1 VKVASTDHVMRAK
14 LAMFKGA
21 TDVRDWSAPSQRD
34 KPRSITSAKHTLSK
48 ELPQLNLFVDT
59 HNT

>member
-1 VKVASTDHVMRAK
+1 MRAK

>member
-1 VKVASTDHVMRAK
+1 MRAK
-14 LAMFKGA
+14 LAMFKGV

-34 KPRSITSAKHTLSK
+34 KPRSTTSAKHTLSK